1 MLLIND
7 FAAEESCQENDES
20 SKQSAGELNR
30 RFFFWSIFPNEDPR
44 GVNSKNGDGTVE
56 VRTNLALDSLKPAC
70 IHKSRDNGSQHEEKT
85 EIKGE
90 SRKSKISGIFLG
102 SPEK

>member
-1 MLLIND
+1 MPLIND
-7 FAAEESCQENDES
+7 FAAEEGCQENDES

-30 RFFFWSIFPNEDPR
+30 RLFFWSIFPNEDPR

-56 VRTNLALDSLKPAC
+56 VKTDLTLDSMKSAC
-70 IHKSRDNGSQHEEKT
+70 IHESRDDCGEHEEKT

-90 SRKSKISGIFLG
+90 SRKSKISRIFPR
-102 SPEK
+102 SPKK